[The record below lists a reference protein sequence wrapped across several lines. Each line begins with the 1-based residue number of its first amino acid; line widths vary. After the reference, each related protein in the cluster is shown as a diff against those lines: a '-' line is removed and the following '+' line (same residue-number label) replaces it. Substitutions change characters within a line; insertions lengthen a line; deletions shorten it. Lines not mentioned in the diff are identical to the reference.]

1 VNGDA
6 CAVVRA
12 DCVTGAGIGVG
23 AGFGGSAFA
32 TTLLVVVGLL
42 AGCGGGAAGRGAGLA
57 SATTAGVVGH
67 YPMRTRS
74 SSGAAATGVDS
85 GERPRAPPRCTPG
98 QRPAAP
104 SLRAACTSQ
113 P

>member
-1 VNGDA
+1 MRPDVLVRRRGAACIRFGAAAGDECVTNGDA
-6 CAVVRA
+6 VVGA

-57 SATTAGVVGH
+57 SATTAGVVS
-67 YPMRTRS
+67 TLS
-74 SSGAAATGVDS
+74 AVDAFEFVS
-85 GERPRAPPRCTPG
+85 CSDWG
-98 QRPAAP
+98 
-104 SLRAACTSQ
+104 
-113 P
+113 